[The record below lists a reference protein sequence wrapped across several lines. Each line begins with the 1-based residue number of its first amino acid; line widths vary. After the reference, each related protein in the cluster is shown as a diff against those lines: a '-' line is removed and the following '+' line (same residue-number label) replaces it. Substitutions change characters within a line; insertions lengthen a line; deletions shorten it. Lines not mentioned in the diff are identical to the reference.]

1 MPQPGIQSA
10 APALESEVLT
20 TGPPGKFQAISILP
34 WIATE
39 STNLMI
45 WNFHQNAAHDGQ
57 LRLMIPWS
65 MVKFYTSTMLKY

>member
-10 APALESEVLT
+10 PPALESEVLT

-39 STNLMI
+39 STDLMI
-45 WNFHQNAAHDGQ
+45 WNFHQNTARDGQ
-57 LRLMIPWS
+57 LRLMITWS
-65 MVKFYTSTMLKY
+65 P